1 MVDLVQHRTL
11 LLVDTRY
18 DGFDAEHSLKR
29 LLGVDL
35 IVVSE
40 ARSQEI
46 NWNVVAK
53 LVLEVG
59 SFVAQ
64 PGNDVTS
71 IGWVTSIGTGES
83 GSKASDTL
91 TDVEYVGNGVGV
103 NEAITNTLLGQQ
115 HHGVLSSDTN
125 GGQTAGLNGLEGV
138 L

>member
-1 MVDLVQHRTL
+1 M
-11 LLVDTRY
+11 
-18 DGFDAEHSLKR
+18 
-29 LLGVDL
+29 